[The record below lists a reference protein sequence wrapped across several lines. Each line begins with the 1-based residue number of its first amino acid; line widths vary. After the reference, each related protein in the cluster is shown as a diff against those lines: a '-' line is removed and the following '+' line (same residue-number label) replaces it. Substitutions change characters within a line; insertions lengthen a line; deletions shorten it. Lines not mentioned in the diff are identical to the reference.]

1 MSEGISGIA
10 RADVKI
16 LFVDRMEPIE
26 YKGVGIYQDAAY
38 FGIVSADR
46 HLLYLFPH
54 RSISK
59 IEIKYNLDNLSEE

>member
-1 MSEGISGIA
+1 MTEGISGIA
-10 RADVKI
+10 RADVRI

-59 IEIKYNLDNLSEE
+59 IEIKYRSDDE

>member
-1 MSEGISGIA
+1 MSEEIKYITK
-10 RADVKI
+10 ADVRI

-26 YKGVGIYQDAAY
+26 YKDVGIYQDAAY
-38 FGIVSADR
+38 FGIVSADK

-59 IEIKYNLDNLSEE
+59 IEIKYRSDDE

>member
-1 MSEGISGIA
+1 MTEGISGIA
-10 RADVKI
+10 RADVRI

-26 YKGVGIYQDAAY
+26 YKGVGIYQDAVY
-38 FGIVSADR
+38 FGIVSEEK

-59 IEIKYNLDNLSEE
+59 IEIKYRSDDE

>member
-1 MSEGISGIA
+1 MTEGISGMA
-10 RADVKI
+10 RADVRI

-59 IEIKYNLDNLSEE
+59 IEIKYRSEDE

>member
-1 MSEGISGIA
+1 MTEGISGIA
-10 RADVKI
+10 RADVRI

-26 YKGVGIYQDAAY
+26 YKDVGIYQDAAY

-59 IEIKYNLDNLSEE
+59 IEIKYRSEDE

>member
-1 MSEGISGIA
+1 MSEGINMFTK
-10 RADVKI
+10 ADVRI

-26 YKGVGIYQDAAY
+26 YKDVRIYQDAAY
-38 FGIVSADR
+38 FGIVSEEK

-59 IEIKYNLDNLSEE
+59 IEIKYRSDDE

>member
-38 FGIVSADR
+38 FGIVSEEK

-59 IEIKYNLDNLSEE
+59 IEIKYRSDDE

>member
-1 MSEGISGIA
+1 MTEGISGIA
-10 RADVKI
+10 RADVRI

-26 YKGVGIYQDAAY
+26 YRDVGIYQDAAY
-38 FGIVSADR
+38 FGIVSVEK

-59 IEIKYNLDNLSEE
+59 IEIRYLTEDK

>member
-1 MSEGISGIA
+1 MTEGINGVA
-10 RADVKI
+10 KADVRI
-16 LFVDRMEPIE
+16 LFIDRMEPIE

-38 FGIVSADR
+38 FGIVSAEK

-59 IEIKYNLDNLSEE
+59 IEIKYRSEDE

>member
-59 IEIKYNLDNLSEE
+59 IEIKYRSEDE

>member
-1 MSEGISGIA
+1 MTEGISGIA
-10 RADVKI
+10 RADVRI

-38 FGIVSADR
+38 FGIVSEEKN
-46 HLLYLFPH
+46 LLYLFPH

-59 IEIKYNLDNLSEE
+59 IEIRYHSEDN